1 MEIKIIPNNYNIVD
15 FYEEIWRNIEGYEG
29 LYQISNIGR
38 VRSLDRKFWNGYKW
52 CNKKSQMIAINK
64 KRNYSEVKLYKDGKF
79 KNYGV
84 HRLVAFAF
92 IEGYFEGA
100 EVDHI
105 NTKKKDNR
113 VVNLRWCTRKEN
125 CNNELTK
132 KHNSEAQKGLQAGE
146 NNPNFGK
153 RLSEEQKLKI
163 SEANKGKKRSEEHR
177 KKISEVN
184 KRKVIN
190 LDTGEVF
197 ESVMEA
203 SKKTGLSSHSHI
215 SNCCRGRQKT
225 AGGFHWAY
233 VEE

>member
-1 MEIKIIPNNYNIVD
+1 MRIKIIPNNYKIVD

-38 VRSLDRKFWNGYKW
+38 VKSLDRKFWNGYTW
-52 CNKKSQMIAINK
+52 CNKKGQMITINK
-64 KRNYSEVKLYKDGKF
+64 KRNYSEVRLCKDGKP
-79 KNYGV
+79 KNHSV

-132 KHNSEAQKGLQAGE
+132 KNNSEAQKGLQAGE
-146 NNPNFGK
+146 NNPMYGK
-153 RLSEEQKLKI
+153 HHNEEAKSKISKANKGRKCSEETRRKL
-163 SEANKGKKRSEEHR
+163 SEANSK
-177 KKISEVN
+177 
-184 KRKVIN
+184 KVICIK
-190 LDTGEVF
+190 TGQVF

-203 SKKTGLSSHSHI
+203 SKKTGLSSHSYI

-225 AGGFHWAY
+225 AGGFHWEF
-233 VEE
+233 VN